1 MFVSLGEVGIEGW
14 NEFEEYAFVYAR
26 KGSKKILV
34 KCLAIDDKLLVDA
47 VAEGGKGEPAH
58 LEIEY
63 VYSLICGGSILMVL
77 KVFCFVFGS
86 VGNYVAESREEGDY
100 DAEFKNLGKLVTDLQ
115 NQILYKVDEGLK
127 PVRPRTQSR

>member
-34 KCLAIDDKLLVDA
+34 KCLEIDDKLLVDA

-63 VYSLICGGSILMVL
+63 VYSLICGGIYSYGSESLFFL
-77 KVFCFVFGS
+77 CFW
-86 VGNYVAESREEGDY
+86 ECWE
-100 DAEFKNLGKLVTDLQ
+100 LCC
-115 NQILYKVDEGLK
+115 
-127 PVRPRTQSR
+127 